1 MLRKLFTSYIQC
13 IESIGAVGAV
23 FEQVFFGLGEFLLQ
37 SSCSELKVHRLLSCG
52 YRIAL
57 SESNGERTRCEMV
70 SENSADADTHC
81 VVIRELLTTN
91 IQCVKSVSTICS
103 MLQKR
108 LFAFGQLLASLIF
121 SETISAASDPGGLD
135 CENEVIVVLSVE
147 ERHEALLSCEALVD
161 EKVFLIVAHR
171 VSDVDGFDLPAVTFK
186 FVGDDPTEVLL
197 VDGIVRAEGG
207 SVVIKDHG
215 LVAMLRIVAAEVVDE
230 CRYLTLELDIKG
242 LDDIEPPSFWL
253 SGYNPVA
260 IGYNIVTI

>member
-1 MLRKLFTSYIQC
+1 MLGEFLAADV
-13 IESIGAVGAV
+13 ESVEGIGAVGAV
-23 FEQVFFGLGEFLLQ
+23 FEQVLLGLGEFF
-37 SSCSELKVHRLLSCG
+37 
-52 YRIAL
+52 
-57 SESNGERTRCEMV
+57 T
-70 SENSADADTHC
+70 
-81 VVIRELLTTN
+81 
-91 IQCVKSVSTICS
+91 
-103 MLQKR
+103 
-108 LFAFGQLLASLIF
+108 AFVLA
-121 SETISAASDPGGLD
+121 EAVATASDPGGLD

-171 VSDVDGFDLPAVTFK
+171 VSDVDGFDLPAVPFK

-253 SGYNPVA
+253 SGYNPVD
-260 IGYNIVTI
+260 IRDNIVSLCFLNNCEF

>member
-1 MLRKLFTSYIQC
+1 MLGEFLAADVES

-135 CENEVIVVLSVE
+135 CENEVVVVLTVE
-147 ERHEALLSCEALVD
+147 EWQKALLAGKTLID
-161 EKVFLIVAHR
+161 EKIFLIVPHGIAEIDCLD
-171 VSDVDGFDLPAVTFK
+171 SPAVAF
-186 FVGDDPTEVLL
+186 
-197 VDGIVRAEGG
+197 
-207 SVVIKDHG
+207 
-215 LVAMLRIVAAEVVDE
+215 
-230 CRYLTLELDIKG
+230 
-242 LDDIEPPSFWL
+242 
-253 SGYNPVA
+253 NPL
-260 IGYNIVTI
+260 NP